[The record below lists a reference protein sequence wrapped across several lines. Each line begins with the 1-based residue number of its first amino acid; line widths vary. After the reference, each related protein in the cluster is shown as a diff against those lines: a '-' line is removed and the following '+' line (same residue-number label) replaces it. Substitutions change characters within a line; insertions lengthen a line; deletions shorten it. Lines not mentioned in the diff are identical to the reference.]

1 MVEKQSARFN
11 IGKIQKGVGIGLAVS
26 IVITIV
32 GVAIGAWLL
41 ATEKVGE
48 GNYGY
53 ITVFLLLLSSIL
65 GAFAATKLV
74 KEKRMPICLSVG
86 VAYFLSLLAI
96 TALFFGG
103 TYSGVGESALVILG
117 GVLSV
122 ALLGINGK
130 KRTKKIKRK

>member
-74 KEKRMPICLSVG
+74 KEKECQSV
-86 VAYFLSLLAI
+86 Y
-96 TALFFGG
+96 
-103 TYSGVGESALVILG
+103 
-117 GVLSV
+117 
-122 ALLGINGK
+122 
-130 KRTKKIKRK
+130 R